1 MCGNICQH
9 SETNSKKSRC
19 SAWVRGSV
27 GEMELQ
33 RKSVFLPAGFV
44 AGGEFLDD
52 LLDAEALG
60 GEQHDEVIEH
70 VGGLVDEAFVGAVA
84 GFEAGFKRFL
94 AHFLGHAVD
103 AIAEEAGGVGA
114 FGHFL
119 MALVDEVLQFGEEE
133 DRAGFVG
140 LSPAGICAGVA
151 DRAMRRGLNEE
162 GIVITIDLD
171 ADDIEVVTAGFALGP
186 EALAAAAVEAHAAGF
201 LSSGVGFGIHVA
213 QHEHLAGGR
222 VLNDG
227 GHQAAAFIEINGHN
241 AWIMQLRG
249 RVYHIPAE
257 MPNLFRSTAANPR
270 QLFQFPREVLSLPR
284 HQQAQGN

>member
-1 MCGNICQH
+1 M
-9 SETNSKKSRC
+9 
-19 SAWVRGSV
+19 
-27 GEMELQ
+27 
-33 RKSVFLPAGFV
+33 FLPAGLV
-44 AGGEFLDD
+44 AGGEFFDD

-84 GFEAGFKRFL
+84 GLEAGFECFL

-119 MALVDEVLQFGEEE
+119 VALVDEVLQLGEEE
-133 DRAGFVG
+133 ERAGFVG

-151 DRAMRRGLNEE
+151 DRAMRCSLNEE
-162 GIVITIDLD
+162 GIVVAIDLD

-257 MPNLFRSTAANPR
+257 MPNLFRSTAANPPIYSTTDSVSASEAGDSGAER
-270 QLFQFPREVLSLPR
+270 SSGADSSSSGASSAPEK
-284 HQQAQGN
+284 